1 MNENITNLINNIP
14 PPRYTET
21 IHLVCD
27 SGAYNGAYLYGM
39 LLYMKKI
46 ESKQYI
52 KIDKIS
58 GSSIGSLMGSL
69 YILNK
74 ISLMYKYMPKLI
86 ECYKRSH
93 CLKDFSILVHDLI
106 QELDINDY
114 QKLNNRMFINYYDI
128 TQCKEIVQSTYTCNE
143 DLENYILNSTFIP
156 FLMNGEYS
164 RNGKIDATTPYIFNN
179 RTIDD
184 TKILFFRLTQY
195 KKFKNMFHIRGE
207 HNLEQRIMEGV
218 LDVHSFYMKDEPT
231 LFCSWINKW
240 SILDYIVYRF
250 RRLCWLCIVIV
261 LYIYN
266 NYKSYIP
273 TVIITTVTSNRL
285 FNIIMEHLTYLHND
299 LFVLFYNS

>member
-1 MNENITNLINNIP
+1 MDETISKLINNIS
-14 PPRYTET
+14 PPRNIET
-21 IHLVCD
+21 INIVCD
-27 SGAYNGAYLYGM
+27 SGAYNGGYLYGM
-39 LLYMKKI
+39 LLYMAELENKK
-46 ESKQYI
+46 YI
-52 KIDKIS
+52 QIDKIS
-58 GSSIGSLMGSL
+58 GSSIGSLLGTCF
-69 YILNK
+69 ILNK
-74 ISLMYKYMPKLI
+74 LPLVYTYMTRI
-86 ECYKRSH
+86 IACYRRSH
-93 CLKDFSILVHDLI
+93 CLRDFKGLVQELI
-106 QELDINDY
+106 QQLDENDY

-128 TQCKEIVQSTYTCNE
+128 TQYKEIVQLTYTSNE

-218 LDVHSFYMKDEPT
+218 LDVHSFYMKDKPT

-273 TVIITTVTSNRL
+273 TVIITSVTSNRL